1 MRPAGVKRGKNRPS
15 QVSSHVSA
23 PWGRRNPLAGGWD
36 LWLLAGCPH
45 TRKVGGMRHLQSGV
59 GSGHLC
65 TDSLN
70 VYRGRDN
77 ISCMVLNAD
86 STIADLLREKPE
98 SAQVLFRFGMGCL
111 GCAIANN
118 ETIREAA
125 QAHGVPLEEML
136 SALGVAEA

>member
-1 MRPAGVKRGKNRPS
+1 MHSFTVYVRIMRSDRP
-15 QVSSHVSA
+15 
-23 PWGRRNPLAGGWD
+23 
-36 LWLLAGCPH
+36 LLQC
-45 TRKVGGMRHLQSGV
+45 
-59 GSGHLC
+59 
-65 TDSLN
+65 LN
-70 VYRGRDN
+70 RGRDN
-77 ISCMVLNAD
+77 ISCMAVTAD

-136 SALGVAEA
+136 SALGIAEA

>member
-1 MRPAGVKRGKNRPS
+1 MGDGGVARTHGGGRMRRFAV
-15 QVSSHVSA
+15 H
-23 PWGRRNPLAGGWD
+23 GRSGGS
-36 LWLLAGCPH
+36 L
-45 TRKVGGMRHLQSGV
+45 
-59 GSGHLC
+59 
-65 TDSLN
+65 DSLLQRIN
-70 VYRGRDN
+70 RGRDN
-77 ISCMVLNAD
+77 ISCMVLTAD